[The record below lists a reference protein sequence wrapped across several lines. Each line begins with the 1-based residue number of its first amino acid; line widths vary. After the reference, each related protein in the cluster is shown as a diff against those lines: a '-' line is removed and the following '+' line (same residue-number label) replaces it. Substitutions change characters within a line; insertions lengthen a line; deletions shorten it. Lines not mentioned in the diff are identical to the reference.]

1 VELSVV
7 KPGNKAAGTVAVSE
21 ANFAREYNEALVHQ
35 VVTAYL
41 SGARQ
46 GTRAQKTR
54 SEVAG
59 GGKKPWRQ
67 KGTGRARAG
76 TIRSPIWRSGG
87 VTFAAKPQ
95 DHSQKVN
102 RKMYRAAMRSI
113 LSELARSDRL
123 MIVEALDVDQPKT
136 KLLVETLKGYGVD
149 NVLIVADSVDKNLYL
164 ASRNLHKVDV
174 RDVEGVDPGR
184 VATERRALGHVQQRG
199 HRRGLGERDVG
210 VPHVGLRGD
219 LRIEL
224 DDLGHRLVDLRQIG
238 MDLQRTEPGPD
249 LAQRRRVRGQAG
261 HEEHEMRRQG
271 LDHLVHCVVET
282 IEVETV
288 HFGPQSTGD
297 RADLERFGHGRG

>member
-1 VELSVV
+1 MELSVV

-35 VVTAYL
+35 VVTAYM

-46 GTRAQKTR
+46 GTRSQKTR

-113 LSELARSDRL
+113 LSELARTDRL
-123 MIVEALDVDQPKT
+123 MIVEALDVEQPKT
-136 KLLVETLKGYGVD
+136 KLLVDALKGYGVD

-174 RDVEGVDPGR
+174 RDVEGADPVSLIAYDKVMITVDA
-184 VATERRALGHVQQRG
+184 VKKIEEAL
-199 HRRGLGERDVG
+199 
-210 VPHVGLRGD
+210 
-219 LRIEL
+219 
-224 DDLGHRLVDLRQIG
+224 
-238 MDLQRTEPGPD
+238 
-249 LAQRRRVRGQAG
+249 A
-261 HEEHEMRRQG
+261 
-271 LDHLVHCVVET
+271 
-282 IEVETV
+282 
-288 HFGPQSTGD
+288 
-297 RADLERFGHGRG
+297 

>member
-1 VELSVV
+1 MELSVV

-35 VVTAYL
+35 VVTAFL

-95 DHSQKVN
+95 DHSHKVN

-123 MIVEALDVDQPKT
+123 VVVEALDVDQPKT
-136 KLLVETLKGYGVD
+136 KLLVEALKDYGVD

-174 RDVEGVDPGR
+174 RDVEGVDPVSLIAFEKVMITVDAIR
-184 VATERRALGHVQQRG
+184 KFEEAL
-199 HRRGLGERDVG
+199 
-210 VPHVGLRGD
+210 
-219 LRIEL
+219 
-224 DDLGHRLVDLRQIG
+224 
-238 MDLQRTEPGPD
+238 
-249 LAQRRRVRGQAG
+249 A
-261 HEEHEMRRQG
+261 
-271 LDHLVHCVVET
+271 
-282 IEVETV
+282 
-288 HFGPQSTGD
+288 
-297 RADLERFGHGRG
+297 

>member
-1 VELSVV
+1 MELSVV

-174 RDVEGVDPGR
+174 RDVEGVDP
-184 VATERRALGHVQQRG
+184 VSLIAFDKVMITVDAIKKFEEAL
-199 HRRGLGERDVG
+199 
-210 VPHVGLRGD
+210 
-219 LRIEL
+219 
-224 DDLGHRLVDLRQIG
+224 
-238 MDLQRTEPGPD
+238 
-249 LAQRRRVRGQAG
+249 A
-261 HEEHEMRRQG
+261 
-271 LDHLVHCVVET
+271 
-282 IEVETV
+282 
-288 HFGPQSTGD
+288 
-297 RADLERFGHGRG
+297 

>member
-1 VELSVV
+1 MELSVV

-113 LSELARSDRL
+113 LSELARTDRL
-123 MIVEALDVDQPKT
+123 MIVEALDVEQPKT
-136 KLLVETLKGYGVD
+136 KLLVEALKGYGVD
-149 NVLIVADSVDKNLYL
+149 NVLIVADNVDKNLYL

-174 RDVEGVDPGR
+174 RDVEGADPVSLIAYDKVMITVD
-184 VATERRALGHVQQRG
+184 ALKKF
-199 HRRGLGERDVG
+199 E
-210 VPHVGLRGD
+210 
-219 LRIEL
+219 EA
-224 DDLGHRLVDLRQIG
+224 
-238 MDLQRTEPGPD
+238 
-249 LAQRRRVRGQAG
+249 LA
-261 HEEHEMRRQG
+261 
-271 LDHLVHCVVET
+271 
-282 IEVETV
+282 
-288 HFGPQSTGD
+288 
-297 RADLERFGHGRG
+297 

>member
-1 VELSVV
+1 MELNVV
-7 KPGNKAAGTVAVSE
+7 KPGNEAAGTVAVSD

-113 LSELARSDRL
+113 LSELARTDRL
-123 MIVEALDVDQPKT
+123 MIVETLDVEQPKT

-174 RDVEGVDPGR
+174 RDVEGADPVSLIAYDKVMITVDA
-184 VATERRALGHVQQRG
+184 VKKFEEAL
-199 HRRGLGERDVG
+199 
-210 VPHVGLRGD
+210 
-219 LRIEL
+219 
-224 DDLGHRLVDLRQIG
+224 
-238 MDLQRTEPGPD
+238 
-249 LAQRRRVRGQAG
+249 A
-261 HEEHEMRRQG
+261 
-271 LDHLVHCVVET
+271 
-282 IEVETV
+282 
-288 HFGPQSTGD
+288 
-297 RADLERFGHGRG
+297 

>member
-1 VELSVV
+1 MV
-7 KPGNKAAGTVAVSE
+7 KPGNEAAGTVAVSE

-113 LSELARSDRL
+113 LSELARTDRL
-123 MIVEALDVDQPKT
+123 MIVETLDVEQPKT

-174 RDVEGVDPGR
+174 RDVEGADPVSLIAYDKVMITVDA
-184 VATERRALGHVQQRG
+184 VKKFEEAL
-199 HRRGLGERDVG
+199 
-210 VPHVGLRGD
+210 
-219 LRIEL
+219 
-224 DDLGHRLVDLRQIG
+224 
-238 MDLQRTEPGPD
+238 
-249 LAQRRRVRGQAG
+249 A
-261 HEEHEMRRQG
+261 
-271 LDHLVHCVVET
+271 
-282 IEVETV
+282 
-288 HFGPQSTGD
+288 
-297 RADLERFGHGRG
+297 

>member
-1 VELSVV
+1 MNVV
-7 KPGNKAAGTVAVSE
+7 KPGNEAAGTVAVSE

-113 LSELARSDRL
+113 LSELARTDRL
-123 MIVEALDVDQPKT
+123 MIVEALDVEQPKT
-136 KLLVETLKGYGVD
+136 KLLAETLKGYGVD
-149 NVLIVADSVDKNLYL
+149 NVLIVADNVDKNLYL

-174 RDVEGVDPGR
+174 RDVEGADPVSLIAYDKVMITVDA
-184 VATERRALGHVQQRG
+184 VKKFEEAL
-199 HRRGLGERDVG
+199 
-210 VPHVGLRGD
+210 
-219 LRIEL
+219 
-224 DDLGHRLVDLRQIG
+224 
-238 MDLQRTEPGPD
+238 
-249 LAQRRRVRGQAG
+249 A
-261 HEEHEMRRQG
+261 
-271 LDHLVHCVVET
+271 
-282 IEVETV
+282 
-288 HFGPQSTGD
+288 
-297 RADLERFGHGRG
+297 

>member
-1 VELSVV
+1 MELSVV

-21 ANFAREYNEALVHQ
+21 ANFAREYNEALGHQ
-35 VVTAYL
+35 VVTAFL

-113 LSELARSDRL
+113 LSELARTDRL
-123 MIVEALDVDQPKT
+123 MIVEALDVEQPKT

-149 NVLIVADSVDKNLYL
+149 NVLIVADNVDKNLYL

-174 RDVEGVDPGR
+174 RDVEGADP
-184 VATERRALGHVQQRG
+184 VSLIAYDKVMITVEAVKKFEEAL
-199 HRRGLGERDVG
+199 
-210 VPHVGLRGD
+210 
-219 LRIEL
+219 
-224 DDLGHRLVDLRQIG
+224 
-238 MDLQRTEPGPD
+238 
-249 LAQRRRVRGQAG
+249 A
-261 HEEHEMRRQG
+261 
-271 LDHLVHCVVET
+271 
-282 IEVETV
+282 
-288 HFGPQSTGD
+288 
-297 RADLERFGHGRG
+297 

>member
-1 VELSVV
+1 VELNVV
-7 KPGNKAAGTVAVSE
+7 KPGNEAAGTVAVSE

-35 VVTAYL
+35 VVTAYM

-113 LSELARSDRL
+113 LSELARTDRL
-123 MIVEALDVDQPKT
+123 MIVEALDVEQPKT
-136 KLLVETLKGYGVD
+136 KLLVETLKGYCVD
-149 NVLIVADSVDKNLYL
+149 NVLIVADSIDKNLYL

-174 RDVEGVDPGR
+174 RDVEGADPVSLIAYDTVMITVD
-184 VATERRALGHVQQRG
+184 
-199 HRRGLGERDVG
+199 GLKKFE
-210 VPHVGLRGD
+210 
-219 LRIEL
+219 E
-224 DDLGHRLVDLRQIG
+224 
-238 MDLQRTEPGPD
+238 T
-249 LAQRRRVRGQAG
+249 LA
-261 HEEHEMRRQG
+261 
-271 LDHLVHCVVET
+271 
-282 IEVETV
+282 
-288 HFGPQSTGD
+288 
-297 RADLERFGHGRG
+297 